1 VFTHFVTI
9 GLNELGFGTVK
20 GRAMLEQIR
29 VVDKERIQKNIGQI
43 NQRGMSKLHNA
54 MLVATG
60 FEKTYTTNEI
70 IS

>member
-1 VFTHFVTI
+1 
-9 GLNELGFGTVK
+9 
-20 GRAMLEQIR
+20 MLEQIR